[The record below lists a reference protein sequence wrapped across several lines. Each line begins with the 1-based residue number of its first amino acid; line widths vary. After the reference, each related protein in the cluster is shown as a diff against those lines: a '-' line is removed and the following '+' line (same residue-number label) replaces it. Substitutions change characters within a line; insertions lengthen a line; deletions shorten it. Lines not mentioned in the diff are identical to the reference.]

1 MTKITFS
8 EDAWEEYLDWQ
19 FRDKKTL
26 RRINALL
33 RDMQRQPFAGVGKP
47 EPLKGGN
54 TGFWSRRIN
63 DKDRL
68 IYALSDDTL
77 IVYQC
82 KGHYDDK

>member
-8 EDAWEEYLDWQ
+8 EKAWDEYLDWQ
-19 FRDKKTL
+19 FQDKKTL
-26 RRINALL
+26 RKINALL
-33 RDMQRQPFAGVGKP
+33 KDMQRQPFAGAGKP
-47 EPLKGGN
+47 EPLKN
-54 TGFWSRRIN
+54 DNRWSRRLN

-68 IYALSDDTL
+68 IYALSNDTI